1 MAELT
6 LRNIRNKL
14 WLNMRLLLV
23 ITAIAIL
30 FSPAVAI
37 ICIIIQQLRKILMLL
52 ETHDTIEARM
62 ESAIEKER
70 RKRQKVSRPVYKK
83 QIRFKS
89 LSILTKNGTS
99 TEQKP
104 NNPNPCGILRKK
116 AEEQPSHNFSEA
128 PAKTTEI
135 IKTSARKTS
144 VSISSANIE
153 SRIEMERGKRNKES
167 LPAYKKQESLKSSS
181 TLTKKS
187 TSTEQKPND
196 ANSSGILRKKAEDQ
210 PNHNS
215 CGALTKK
222 TEIIKTYARKSSVSI
237 PSARIESSS
246 SNEMEK
252 KQNNS
257 NSCKILVKK
266 AEENRPN
273 DNSCEAPTKT
283 EIINTSV
290 KKSCSVGIPSVNIV
304 PLTVD
309 VNSQIRYIDESF
321 ESENSSDESDFVFLD
336 Y

>member
-1 MAELT
+1 MGMAELT

-181 TLTKKS
+181 TLTKKVHQLNRNQM
-187 TSTEQKPND
+187 TP
-196 ANSSGILRKKAEDQ
+196 IPAEF
-210 PNHNS
+210 
-215 CGALTKK
+215 
-222 TEIIKTYARKSSVSI
+222 Y
-237 PSARIESSS
+237 
-246 SNEMEK
+246 EK
-252 KQNNS
+252 KQKTS
-257 NSCKILVKK
+257 LIITH
-266 AEENRPN
+266 AEHLQRRLKSSKHMQE
-273 DNSCEAPTKT
+273 KVL
-283 EIINTSV
+283 SV
-290 KKSCSVGIPSVNIV
+290 FR
-304 PLTVD
+304 
-309 VNSQIRYIDESF
+309 QQE
-321 ESENSSDESDFVFLD
+321 
-336 Y
+336 